1 MNNSLDTNEIRL
13 EILEEIKQNEKKIV
27 PFFSKKRSLNLR
39 PLKTIKDILRDR
51 KYLLETEF
59 DNFFRLETTSIEYKN
74 KMFYSK
80 CKIIVESNKIIVFE
94 LKYKEEANK
103 KNNDEYNPLLVL
115 DFDLVTAC
123 VSVKAKSKKFK
134 ILVLGSNKEFEFKAS
149 TKEIFDTILIHLN
162 FFIEKSEGAKNNLFG
177 VSLRKDF
184 YKV

>member
-1 MNNSLDTNEIRL
+1 MNNSIDTNEIRL
-13 EILEEIKQNEKKIV
+13 EILDEIKNNEKKIV
-27 PFFSKKRSLNLR
+27 PFFAKKRSLNLR
-39 PLKTIKDILRDR
+39 PFKTIKDILRDR

-59 DNFFRLETTSIEYKN
+59 DSFFRLETTSIEYKN

-80 CKIIVESNKIIVFE
+80 CKIIVESNKIFVFE
-94 LKYKEEANK
+94 HKNKEEP
-103 KNNDEYNPLLVL
+103 NNHNEEYNPLLVL
-115 DFDLVTAC
+115 DFDMVTAC
-123 VSVKAKSKKFK
+123 VSIKAKSKKFK

-162 FFIEKSEGAKNNLFG
+162 FFIEKSEGAKKNLFG

>member
-1 MNNSLDTNEIRL
+1 MNNSIDTNEIKL

-39 PLKTIKDILRDR
+39 PLKTLKDILRDR

-59 DNFFRLETTSIEYKN
+59 DSFFRLVTTSVEYKN

-80 CKIIVESNKIIVFE
+80 CKIIVESNKIMVFE
-94 LKYKEEANK
+94 HKTKEEP
-103 KNNDEYNPLLVL
+103 NDEYNPLLVL
-115 DFDLVTAC
+115 DFDMVTAG
-123 VSVKAKSKKFK
+123 VSIKPKSKKFK

-162 FFIEKSEGAKNNLFG
+162 YFVEKSEGAKNNLFG
-177 VSLRKDF
+177 VSMRKDF